1 MKSPPRN
8 PTHQELSN
16 STRFCCNFLIYIWF
30 CWLVLEICSIFNNS
44 WTAKCKHHQT
54 TTSVHL
60 YSLKASQWYK
70 GTTKSNMRFGK
81 SQPDKKTIQSK
92 RINYFP
98 QTKQWEQ
105 INYLPS
111 IFYLILERWLTSKV
125 QSKFSNA
132 FNIVLHCLGG
142 GYY

>member
-70 GTTKSNMRFGK
+70 GTTKSNIFAHEVWEISTWQK
-81 SQPDKKTIQSK
+81 NNTIETNK
-92 RINYFP
+92 
-98 QTKQWEQ
+98 
-105 INYLPS
+105 LPS
-111 IFYLILERWLTSKV
+111 SDKTMRTNKLPSFDILSYSWKV
-125 QSKFSNA
+125 IDFKGSIQVFKC
-132 FNIVLHCLGG
+132 I
-142 GYY
+142 

>member
-16 STRFCCNFLIYIWF
+16 STRVCSNFLIYIWF

-70 GTTKSNMRFGK
+70 GTTKSNIFAHEVWEISTWQKNNTIETNKLLSSDKTMRTNK
-81 SQPDKKTIQSK
+81 
-92 RINYFP
+92 
-98 QTKQWEQ
+98 
-105 INYLPS
+105 LPS
-111 IFYLILERWLTSKV
+111 FDILSYSWKV
-125 QSKFSNA
+125 IDFKGSIQVFKC
-132 FNIVLHCLGG
+132 I
-142 GYY
+142 